1 MPLSC
6 KDVHAT
12 IGDYQRNYLYKM
24 FIEDVPEVIRQAYP
38 EALTFQMN
46 VDLYNKKAIFPKR
59 EAAKIKISWA
69 GEFFNIPGVDNSVKE
84 GDFLFYEDEPMR
96 VYDFFNALKDLTGN
110 EENNATVYS
119 TLAKFNIGIAQVS
132 VDKETIRNYRR
143 LIGVRVYAVDIGDTD
158 KTGDN
163 VHEMTV
169 NMSWDRAKTVTEMRG
184 SSKVQLLH
192 GRKDLQVQGSV

>member
-184 SSKVQLLH
+184 KSI
-192 GRKDLQVQGSV
+192 